1 MKDYLVFQLYGPM
14 ASWGQPAVGGD
25 RATHMSPTRSAILGL
40 LGAALGIKREE
51 ADRLQALHQSVQV
64 ATKQLTPTSLL
75 RDYHTSQVPA
85 RNNKYVY
92 RTRKNELL
100 DEPKDKLNT
109 ILSTRDYRCDGL
121 WVVALSLTETATVT
135 LDALQSALI
144 RPVFTLY
151 LGRKSCPV
159 SAPLRPLLVVNS
171 ELKDALDQDF
181 PEITPEGISDSTW
194 LRRSWAFTYT
204 WEGDISEIQGD
215 TVMTTH
221 PWDDPVSLT
230 RWQFQQR
237 AMHQV
242 TIRVSETGREL

>member
-51 ADRLQALHQSVQV
+51 EDRLQALHQSVQV

-85 RNNKYVY
+85 RNSKYVY
-92 RTRKNELL
+92 RTRQNELL

-171 ELKDALDQDF
+171 ELKDALDQAF
-181 PEITPEGISDSTW
+181 PEITPEGVSDSTW

-221 PWDDPVSLT
+221 PWDDPVSRT

-242 TIRVSETGREL
+242 TIRGSETGREV

>member
-181 PEITPEGISDSTW
+181 PEITPEGISDSCDVAGHSLIHGKVTF
-194 LRRSWAFTYT
+194 LRSKV
-204 WEGDISEIQGD
+204 IPS
-215 TVMTTH
+215 
-221 PWDDPVSLT
+221 
-230 RWQFQQR
+230 
-237 AMHQV
+237 
-242 TIRVSETGREL
+242 